1 MENLVQ
7 SKTLVDL
14 PNKLQ
19 SHVFTDDNKK
29 GRETRISYVSFGSL
43 ATKKVNEKHPTRKL
57 MNVTQAAEYIK
68 WVIDAPE
75 NINVNE
81 LHLDPVQ

>member
-1 MENLVQ
+1 MLGIWGGSNIKV
-7 SKTLVDL
+7 
-14 PNKLQ
+14 
-19 SHVFTDDNKK
+19 
-29 GRETRISYVSFGSL
+29 SYISFGSL

-75 NINVNE
+75 NININE
-81 LHLDPVQ
+81 LHLDPIQ